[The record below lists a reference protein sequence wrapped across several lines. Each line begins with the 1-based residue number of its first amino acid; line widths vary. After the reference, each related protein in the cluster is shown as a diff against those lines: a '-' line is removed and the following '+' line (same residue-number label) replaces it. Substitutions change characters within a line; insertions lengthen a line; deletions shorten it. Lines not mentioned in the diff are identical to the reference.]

1 MNENEARG
9 LTEMYLALTSM
20 EGIGIVTQNRLLTV
34 CGGIRNCFSM
44 DKAEILRADELS
56 RRTVE
61 SETGTVG
68 ISKKRVEDFVR
79 ERNSDRTKETVDALL
94 KSCEKADIQILTRE
108 DPPYPDRFRSLPE
121 MPLLLY
127 AKGDLR
133 INTFKRSL
141 GITGAR
147 RCTPSGK
154 DLSISL
160 ARKAVEQGICVIS
173 GMAKGIDSYAQTAGL
188 KNNGYTI
195 AVLANGLDICY
206 PPEHAALMDRL
217 AADGTII
224 SEYPPGTRPFKF
236 RFPMRNRLIAALS
249 DQLFIIDAGRHSG
262 TGTTAEY
269 CRKYGKLVLSI

>member
-1 MNENEARG
+1 
-9 LTEMYLALTSM
+9 
-20 EGIGIVTQNRLLTV
+20 
-34 CGGIRNCFSM
+34 M
-44 DKAEILRADELS
+44 DKAEILLADELS
-56 RRTVE
+56 RRTAGT
-61 SETGTVG
+61 ETVTAG
-68 ISKKRVEDFVR
+68 INRKRVEDFIR
-79 ERNSDRTKETVDALL
+79 QRDSDHTKENVEALL
-94 KSCEKADIQILTRE
+94 KSCEKAAIQILTRE
-108 DPPYPDRFRSLPE
+108 NPSYPDHFRSLPE
-121 MPLLLY
+121 MPLLLF
-127 AKGDLR
+127 AKGNLR
-133 INTFKRSL
+133 INRFQRSL
-141 GITGAR
+141 GIIGAR

-217 AADGTII
+217 AADGTVI
-224 SEYPPGTRPFKF
+224 SEYPPGTRPFKY

-262 TGTTAEY
+262 TGTTVEY
-269 CRKYGKLVLSI
+269 CRKYGKQVLSI

>member
-1 MNENEARG
+1 MNDNVVRE

-20 EGIGIVTQNRLLTV
+20 EGIGIVTQNRLLTI
-34 CGGIRNCFSM
+34 CGDIRNCFSM
-44 DKAEILRADELS
+44 DTAEILRADEVS

-61 SETGTVG
+61 SETGTAG

-133 INTFKRSL
+133 INTFKCSL
-141 GITGAR
+141 GIIGAR

-269 CRKYGKLVLSI
+269 CRIYGRPVLSI

>member
-94 KSCEKADIQILTRE
+94 KSCEKVDIQILTRE

-141 GITGAR
+141 GIIGAR

>member
-1 MNENEARG
+1 MNDNVVRE

-20 EGIGIVTQNRLLTV
+20 EGIGIVTQNRLLTI
-34 CGGIRNCFSM
+34 CGDIRNCFSM
-44 DKAEILRADELS
+44 DTAEILRADEVS

-61 SETGTVG
+61 SETGTAG

-141 GITGAR
+141 GIIGAR

-224 SEYPPGTRPFKF
+224 SEYPPGTRPFKY

-269 CRKYGKLVLSI
+269 CRKYGKLVLSL

>member
-1 MNENEARG
+1 MNDNVVRE

-20 EGIGIVTQNRLLTV
+20 EGIGIVTQNRLITI
-34 CGGIRNCFSM
+34 CGDIRNCFSM
-44 DKAEILRADELS
+44 DTAEILRADEVS

-61 SETGTVG
+61 SETGTAG

-133 INTFKRSL
+133 INTFKCSL
-141 GITGAR
+141 GIIGAR

-217 AADGTII
+217 AADGTVI
-224 SEYPPGTRPFKF
+224 SEYPPGTRPFKY

>member
-1 MNENEARG
+1 MNDNVVRE

-20 EGIGIVTQNRLLTV
+20 EGIGIVTQNRLLTI
-34 CGGIRNCFSM
+34 CGDIRNCFSM
-44 DKAEILRADELS
+44 DTAEILRADEVS

-61 SETGTVG
+61 SETGTAG

-79 ERNSDRTKETVDALL
+79 ERNSERTKETVDALL

-133 INTFKRSL
+133 INTFKCSL
-141 GITGAR
+141 GIIGAR

-217 AADGTII
+217 AADGTVI

-269 CRKYGKLVLSI
+269 CRKYGRPVLSI

>member
-1 MNENEARG
+1 MNDNVVRE

-20 EGIGIVTQNRLLTV
+20 EGIGIVTQNRLLTI
-34 CGGIRNCFSM
+34 CGDIRNCFSM
-44 DKAEILRADELS
+44 DTAEILRADEVS

-61 SETGTVG
+61 SETGTAG

-94 KSCEKADIQILTRE
+94 KSCEKVDIQILTRE

-160 ARKAVEQGICVIS
+160 ARKAVEQEICVIS

>member
-9 LTEMYLALTSM
+9 LTEMYLALTSV

-68 ISKKRVEDFVR
+68 ISKKRVEDFIR

-94 KSCEKADIQILTRE
+94 KSCEKVDIQILTRE
-108 DPPYPDRFRSLPE
+108 DPPYPDHFRSLPE

-141 GITGAR
+141 GIIGAR

-160 ARKAVEQGICVIS
+160 ARKATEQDICIIS

-249 DQLFIIDAGRHSG
+249 DQLFIIDAGGHSG

-269 CRKYGKLVLSI
+269 CRIYGRPVLSM

>member
-1 MNENEARG
+1 MNDNVVRE

-20 EGIGIVTQNRLLTV
+20 EGIGIVTQNRLLTI
-34 CGGIRNCFSM
+34 CGDIRNCFSM
-44 DKAEILRADELS
+44 DTAEILRADEVS

-61 SETGTVG
+61 SETGTAG

-133 INTFKRSL
+133 INTFKCSL
-141 GITGAR
+141 GIIGAR

-224 SEYPPGTRPFKF
+224 SEYPPGTRPFKY

>member
-1 MNENEARG
+1 MNDNVVRE

-20 EGIGIVTQNRLLTV
+20 EGIGIVTQNRLLTI
-34 CGGIRNCFSM
+34 CGDIRNCFSM
-44 DKAEILRADELS
+44 DTAEILRADEVS

-61 SETGTVG
+61 SETGTAG

-94 KSCEKADIQILTRE
+94 KSCEKVDIQILTRE

-133 INTFKRSL
+133 INTFKCSL
-141 GITGAR
+141 GIIGAR

>member
-1 MNENEARG
+1 MNENEARE
-9 LTEMYLALTSM
+9 LTEMYLALTSV

-34 CGGIRNCFSM
+34 CGGIRNCFTL
-44 DKAEILRADELS
+44 DKAEILRADEVS

-61 SETGTVG
+61 SETGTAG

-133 INTFKRSL
+133 INTFKCSL
-141 GITGAR
+141 GIIGAR

-269 CRKYGKLVLSI
+269 CRIYGRPVLSI

>member
-1 MNENEARG
+1 MNDNVVRE

-20 EGIGIVTQNRLLTV
+20 EGIGIVTQNRLITI
-34 CGGIRNCFSM
+34 CGDIRNCFSM
-44 DKAEILRADELS
+44 DTAEILRADEVS

-133 INTFKRSL
+133 INTFKCSL
-141 GITGAR
+141 GIIGAR

-217 AADGTII
+217 AADGTVI
-224 SEYPPGTRPFKF
+224 SEYPPGTRPFKY

>member
-1 MNENEARG
+1 MNDNVVRE

-20 EGIGIVTQNRLLTV
+20 EGIGIVTQNRLLTI
-34 CGGIRNCFSM
+34 CGDIRNCFSM
-44 DKAEILRADELS
+44 DTAEILRADELS

-61 SETGTVG
+61 SETGTAG

-133 INTFKRSL
+133 INTFKCSL
-141 GITGAR
+141 GIIGAR

-269 CRKYGKLVLSI
+269 CRKYGRPVLSI

>member
-56 RRTVE
+56 RRIVE

-94 KSCEKADIQILTRE
+94 KSCEKVDIQILTRE

-133 INTFKRSL
+133 INTFKCSL
-141 GITGAR
+141 GIIGAR

-224 SEYPPGTRPFKF
+224 SEYPPGTRPFKY

-269 CRKYGKLVLSI
+269 CRKYGKLVFSI

>member
-1 MNENEARG
+1 MNDNVVRE

-20 EGIGIVTQNRLLTV
+20 EGIGIVTQNRLLTI
-34 CGGIRNCFSM
+34 CGDIRNCFSM
-44 DKAEILRADELS
+44 DTAEILRADEVS

-61 SETGTVG
+61 SETGTAG

-94 KSCEKADIQILTRE
+94 KSCEKVDIQILTRE

-133 INTFKRSL
+133 INTFKCSL
-141 GITGAR
+141 GIIGAR

-217 AADGTII
+217 AADGTVI
-224 SEYPPGTRPFKF
+224 SEYPPGTRPFKY

>member
-1 MNENEARG
+1 MNDNVVRE

-20 EGIGIVTQNRLLTV
+20 EGIGIVTQNRLITI
-34 CGGIRNCFSM
+34 CGDIRNCFSM
-44 DKAEILRADELS
+44 DTAEILRADEVS

-94 KSCEKADIQILTRE
+94 KSCEKVDIQILTRE

-133 INTFKRSL
+133 INTFKCSL
-141 GITGAR
+141 GIIGAR

-217 AADGTII
+217 AADGTVI
-224 SEYPPGTRPFKF
+224 SEYPPGTRPFKY

>member
-1 MNENEARG
+1 MNDNVVRE

-20 EGIGIVTQNRLLTV
+20 EGIGIVTQNRLLTI
-34 CGGIRNCFSM
+34 CGDIRNCFSM
-44 DKAEILRADELS
+44 DTAEILRADEVS

-61 SETGTVG
+61 SETGTAG

-94 KSCEKADIQILTRE
+94 KSCEKVDIQILTRE

-133 INTFKRSL
+133 INTFKCSL
-141 GITGAR
+141 GIIGAR

-269 CRKYGKLVLSI
+269 CRIYGRPVLSI

>member
-1 MNENEARG
+1 MNENEARE
-9 LTEMYLALTSM
+9 LTEMYLALTSV

-34 CGGIRNCFSM
+34 CGGIRNCFTM
-44 DKAEILRADELS
+44 DKAEILLADELS
-56 RRTVE
+56 RRTAGT
-61 SETGTVG
+61 ETVTAG
-68 ISKKRVEDFVR
+68 INRKRVEDFIR
-79 ERNSDRTKETVDALL
+79 QRDSDHTKENVEALL
-94 KSCEKADIQILTRE
+94 KSCEKAAIQILTRE

-141 GITGAR
+141 GIIGAR

-160 ARKAVEQGICVIS
+160 ARKATEQDICIIS
-173 GMAKGIDSYAQTAGL
+173 GMAKGIDSYAQTSGL

-269 CRKYGKLVLSI
+269 CRKYGRPVLSI

>member
-1 MNENEARG
+1 MNDNVVRE

-20 EGIGIVTQNRLLTV
+20 EGIGIVTQNRLLTI
-34 CGGIRNCFSM
+34 CGDIRNCFSM
-44 DKAEILRADELS
+44 DTAEILRADEVS

-61 SETGTVG
+61 SETGTAG

-133 INTFKRSL
+133 INTFKCSL
-141 GITGAR
+141 GIIGAR

-217 AADGTII
+217 AADGTVI
-224 SEYPPGTRPFKF
+224 SEYPPGTRPFKY